1 MNKTIIIGGIAVVAG
16 YFIFFKG
23 AKKTTT
29 ALIPTESKYKF
40 VYELRKDPSGG
51 NMCFKT
57 GTNTLVPLLK
67 CSNSLSGY
75 FGLDGYFS
83 TGNVP
88 KGPCC
93 RNCAHGLPCA
103 S

>member
-1 MNKTIIIGGIAVVAG
+1 MNKPLLIGAVVIAG
-16 YFIFFKG
+16 YFFFYRD
-23 AKKTTT
+23 KKKAVVT
-29 ALIPTESKYKF
+29 LTESKYKF

-57 GTNTLVPLLK
+57 GTNTLVPLVK

-83 TGNVP
+83 M
-88 KGPCC
+88 
-93 RNCAHGLPCA
+93 